1 MKTIYSI
8 CLVFL
13 LHSTLATAQS
23 QKDKI
28 PKYYLHALAD
38 TSTNAS
44 YKEYVSFWID
54 FLYEENDSIRRT
66 YWLPSQV
73 KQFENDYALFYNSLF
88 QYPPK
93 SLLNYYKPYI
103 LSIYFENDICHI
115 VTAFWNFNFRPND
128 TTSVQNSNPFT
139 ILEIGV
145 VKKNDNLYLI
155 NLFNKRVQNWE
166 KVRYGKIT
174 YLIEP
179 SITHDKLEM
188 EDAKN
193 FVDTMTNV
201 FSTEIDSITYVVCKT
216 PQSLGY
222 LLGFN
227 FFYAGFTTGKTF
239 INAKIIISGRG
250 SFNYPHELTHIVVD
264 PFLNSGHFLSEG
276 IATFFGGS
284 INKTYEQLLKEFKNK
299 HYPITPMKFKKIN
312 EKPNSLD
319 AYISGALIVNTIY
332 NSYGIEGFTKFKNSP
347 NEAIECLNHL
357 SITFNISEAQLFQ
370 LINSILN
377 EVN

>member
-1 MKTIYSI
+1 M
-8 CLVFL
+8 
-13 LHSTLATAQS
+13 
-23 QKDKI
+23 
-28 PKYYLHALAD
+28 D
-38 TSTNAS
+38 TSANSS
-44 YKEYVSFWID
+44 YNEYIKFWTD
-54 FLYEENDSIRRT
+54 FLYEENDSIRKT
-66 YWLPSQV
+66 YWLPSQI
-73 KQFENDYALFYNSLF
+73 KRFGDDYSLFYNSLF

-103 LSIYFENDICHI
+103 LSIYFESDTCHI

-128 TTSVQNSNPFT
+128 TTSAQNSNPFS

-145 VKKNDNLYLI
+145 LKKNNNLYLT
-155 NLFNKRVQNWE
+155 NLYDKRVQNWE

-174 YLIEP
+174 YLINP
-179 SITHDKLEM
+179 SLTPNKLEM

-193 FVDTMTNV
+193 FVDTMTNI

-227 FFYAGFTTGKTF
+227 FFYAGFATGKTF

-250 SFNYPHELTHIVVD
+250 SFNYPHELTHIIVD
-264 PFLNSGHFLSEG
+264 PFLKPGHFLSEG

-284 INKTYEQLLKEFKNK
+284 TNKTYKQLLKEFKNK
-299 HYPITPMKFKKIN
+299 YYPITKITFNEIN

-319 AYISGALIVNTIY
+319 AYISSALMINTIY
-332 NSYGIEGFTKFKNSP
+332 NRYGIGGLEELNSSP
-347 NEAIECLNHL
+347 NEADKCLKHL
-357 SITFNISEAQLFQ
+357 SMTFNINEAQLFE
-370 LINSILN
+370 LMNSILN
-377 EVN
+377 EVE